1 MTDVCS
7 VVDTLGKPFD
17 GVQILREI
25 VPRPFD
31 AGFHRPWRDVLCPL
45 EVPHYQ
51 ELVFLGAWREGEAAV
66 AHHDRRDAVPA
77 RAGAKG
83 IPENLRVH
91 VSMPVDKAG
100 GDDVAFGFND
110 MLRRGA
116 NFSNREDAAVLYADV
131 GSIAGQSRP
140 IDNGPVAN
148 D

>member
-25 VPRPFD
+25 VPRPSD
-31 AGFHRPWRDVLCPL
+31 AGFHRARRNVLGPL

-91 VSMPVDKAG
+91 VRVGVDDARR
-100 GDDVAFGFND
+100 DDMAFRVEDFLGALMDSANGRDFA
-110 MLRRGA
+110 LRDTDIGA
-116 NFSNREDAAVLYADV
+116 ITR
-131 GSIAGQSRP
+131 
-140 IDNGPVAN
+140 
-148 D
+148 